1 MNAPP
6 PSTTARRAQAE
17 DTSGQKATQKRVD
30 AAELPFGIVTEIRS
44 GVVVVAIHP
53 SFATSL
59 SIGELVIVNGAT
71 MTIIGEVHSMHRA
84 QHTHADVKVLA
95 SISPSTGLISPG
107 ARELPGIGAHV
118 HRPPRD
124 VVRAIS
130 EDRTSVKE
138 DAVSEVRLHLARSTR
153 YDSLELAFPPERLIG
168 RHLAVVGSSGG
179 GTSCTIARLVEQCA
193 LHRSKVILL
202 DLTGEY
208 EPLKGPVFHV
218 HLGNAHR
225 DGLLSSP
232 TCLPF
237 YELTEADLVA
247 VLEPENALQLS
258 KLQAAIRTLKL
269 LHLEPKLG
277 TDGVFPKAHKEKRL
291 YEQALDDFKHDL
303 EVPENLFDIYR
314 LALQIKLECVDI
326 YRSQTE
332 TGFWGAINHD
342 ELAAVSGLIQRTQEI
357 LTRGDLGAIFL
368 PHTAPSLIAT
378 LDTFLADEKI
388 SVLRVSF
395 EFLPSIHHVREIVAH
410 AIGRRMLE
418 LGRHRVFMNCPSLL
432 VVDEAHQVMHHTS
445 SQFVRDFPL
454 DAYHVIAK
462 EGRKYGLSLC
472 VSTQRPGDIP
482 EDILSQAGTF
492 IVHRLV
498 GSSDRALVER
508 ATGACDKAV
517 LEDLPSLTPGEAI
530 IVGSAFTRPLRV
542 HMRLPE
548 NQPFSHGPDYQRLWR
563 K

>member
-1 MNAPP
+1 MNRSP
-6 PSTTARRAQAE
+6 PSTSMQQEQVEENAE
-17 DTSGQKATQKRVD
+17 QKTSQKRVD
-30 AAELPFGIVTEIRS
+30 PASMPLGVVTEIRH
-44 GVVVVAIHP
+44 GMVLVGIQP
-53 SFATSL
+53 SLAASL
-59 SIGELVIVNGAT
+59 RIGELVIVNGVT
-71 MTIIGEVHSMHRA
+71 MTIVGEIVSLQRA
-84 QHTHADVKVLA
+84 QHTHAEVKLLA
-95 SISPSTGLISPG
+95 SIDSSSASISPG

-130 EDRTSVKE
+130 EDRTSLKD
-138 DAVSEVRLHLARSTR
+138 DAVEEVRLHLAHSSR
-153 YDSLELAFPPERLIG
+153 YDSLEVSFPPEKLIG

-179 GTSCTIARLVEQCA
+179 GKSCTVARLLEQCA

-208 EPLKGPVFHV
+208 ETLEGPVFQV

-225 DGLLSSP
+225 DGLLSSA

-258 KLQAAIRTLKL
+258 KLQSAIRTLKL

-291 YEQALDDFKHDL
+291 YDQAMDDFKHDL
-303 EVPENLFDIYR
+303 EVPQNLFDIYR
-314 LALQIKLECVDI
+314 LALQLELECVDV

-332 TGFWGAINHD
+332 TGFWGGLNHD
-342 ELAAVSGLIQRTQEI
+342 DLAAVSGLIHRTQEI
-357 LTRGDLGAIFL
+357 LTRGDLAAIFV
-368 PHTAPSLIAT
+368 PHAAPSLITT
-378 LDTFLADEKI
+378 LDTFLADENI
-388 SVLRVSF
+388 AVLRISC
-395 EFLPSIHHVREIVAH
+395 EFLPSIHHVREIVAN

-418 LGRHRVFMNCPSLL
+418 LGRQRVFMERPSLL
-432 VVDEAHQVMHHTS
+432 VVDEAHQVLHPTV

-472 VSTQRPGDIP
+472 VATQRPGDIP
-482 EDILSQAGTF
+482 EDILSQIGTF
-492 IVHRLV
+492 LVHRLV
-498 GSSDRALVER
+498 GSSDRAIVER
-508 ATGACDKAV
+508 ATGACDKEI

-530 IVGSAFTRPLRV
+530 ILGCAFTRPLRV
-542 HMRLPE
+542 HVQLPDK
-548 NQPFSHGPDYQRLWR
+548 QPYSHGPNYQRLWR